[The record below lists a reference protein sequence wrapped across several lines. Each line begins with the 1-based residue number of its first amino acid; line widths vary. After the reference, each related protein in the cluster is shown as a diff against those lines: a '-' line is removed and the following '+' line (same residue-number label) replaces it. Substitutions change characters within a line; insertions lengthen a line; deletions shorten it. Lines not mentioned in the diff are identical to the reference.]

1 MAAATNRIGAA
12 TAAKMICA
20 DGRPVEKPSHA
31 GRQPIST
38 TATTSAKGRSRC
50 SKSGAIQAQLSG
62 IRVSAT
68 RVEVVM
74 EFEVYYDYTC
84 PFVYRASLLLAGV
97 AGERALDVRWRY
109 FSLTQ
114 VNSKDEGWTVWDAPA
129 GERVRGRL
137 AFMAAEAARRQ
148 DRFEP
153 FHATLLRA
161 RHEGRINIDE
171 VEAIEQVAE
180 DSGLELGRFRRDIDD
195 PAILVALARDHR
207 HAVGAH
213 GVFGTPTFVFPNG
226 ASAYI
231 RLAEA
236 PTGSDALQVFDRLI
250 AVASDEPRILEIKR
264 PTKPSPD

>member
-1 MAAATNRIGAA
+1 
-12 TAAKMICA
+12 
-20 DGRPVEKPSHA
+20 
-31 GRQPIST
+31 
-38 TATTSAKGRSRC
+38 
-50 SKSGAIQAQLSG
+50 
-62 IRVSAT
+62 
-68 RVEVVM
+68 M

-180 DSGLELGRFRRDIDD
+180 DSGLELDRFRRDVAD
-195 PAILVALARDHR
+195 PTILAALERDHT
-207 HAVGAH
+207 HAVSAL

-231 RLAEA
+231 RIAEVPA
-236 PTGSDALQVFDRLI
+236 AHDAVKMFDSLI
-250 AVASDEPRILEIKR
+250 AIAADEQRVLEIKR
-264 PTKPSPD
+264 PVKPTRD

>member
-1 MAAATNRIGAA
+1 
-12 TAAKMICA
+12 
-20 DGRPVEKPSHA
+20 
-31 GRQPIST
+31 
-38 TATTSAKGRSRC
+38 
-50 SKSGAIQAQLSG
+50 
-62 IRVSAT
+62 
-68 RVEVVM
+68 M

-84 PFVYRASLLLAGV
+84 PFVYRASLLLTSV
-97 AGERALDVRWRY
+97 AAKRALAVSWRY

-137 AFMAAEAARRQ
+137 AFMAAESARRQ

-180 DSGLELGRFRRDIDD
+180 DSGLDLDRFRRDLAD
-195 PAILVALARDHR
+195 PTILAALARDHT
-207 HAVGAH
+207 HAVSVH
-213 GVFGTPTFVFPNG
+213 GVFGTPTFVFPTG

-231 RLAEA
+231 RIAEV
-236 PTGSDALQVFDRLI
+236 PGTDDALKMFDSLI
-250 AVASDEPRILEIKR
+250 AIAEDEQRVLEIKR
-264 PTKPSPD
+264 PVKPTPD

>member
-1 MAAATNRIGAA
+1 
-12 TAAKMICA
+12 
-20 DGRPVEKPSHA
+20 V
-31 GRQPIST
+31 ST
-38 TATTSAKGRSRC
+38 T
-50 SKSGAIQAQLSG
+50 
-62 IRVSAT
+62 RV
-68 RVEVVM
+68 VVVM

-84 PFVYRASLLLAGV
+84 PFVYRASLLLASV
-97 AGERALDVRWRY
+97 AAERSLDVSWRY

-114 VNSKDEGWTVWDAPA
+114 VNSKEEGWTAWDAPA

-180 DSGLELGRFRRDIDD
+180 ESGLDLERFRRDLAD
-195 PAILVALARDHR
+195 PTILAALARDHI
-207 HAVGAH
+207 HAVTVH

-231 RLAEA
+231 RLAEV
-236 PTGSDALQVFDRLI
+236 PGPNDAAKMFDSLI
-250 AVASDEPRILEIKR
+250 AIAADEQRVLEIKR
-264 PTKPSPD
+264 PVKPTPD